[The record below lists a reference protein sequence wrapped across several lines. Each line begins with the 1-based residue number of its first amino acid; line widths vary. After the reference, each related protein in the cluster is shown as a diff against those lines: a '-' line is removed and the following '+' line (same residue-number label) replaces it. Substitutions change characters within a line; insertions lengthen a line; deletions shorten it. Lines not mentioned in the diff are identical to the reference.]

1 VVNQLLLPKADGSGY
16 ALAAEILNNYEQ
28 DFSGA
33 IGDTAK
39 MQSVLE
45 RPDRKGSVLLAESV
59 AELVNSGSVNKSDAV
74 RSVVGMANVQEK
86 LRQLLK

>member
-1 VVNQLLLPKADGSGY
+1 
-16 ALAAEILNNYEQ
+16 
-28 DFSGA
+28 
-33 IGDTAK
+33 
-39 MQSVLE
+39 
-45 RPDRKGSVLLAESV
+45 LLAESV